1 MAYAVGYKID
11 GENVVNL
18 FNKVDVAR
26 EHAAELAKTIDTH
39 FTTVYKLKMRKGK
52 YVPGSLKAYEH
63 YDESGFMGRV
73 VATMDIP
80 KGVQ

>member
-1 MAYAVGYKID
+1 MAYAVSYMVN
-11 GENVVNL
+11 GERETVIYD
-18 FNKVDVAR
+18 KVEGAR
-26 EHAAELAKTIDTH
+26 RHATDAAKTIASH
-39 FTTVYKLKMRKGK
+39 FATVYKLRIRKGK